1 MLSFAFIIPLFFPIM
16 DMVNNRSLEGVD
28 LRDFAARI
36 LSYAGITI
44 SSILF
49 KDLFIKLVRRF
60 REK

>member
-1 MLSFAFIIPLFFPIM
+1 MLSFAFILPLFYPIM
-16 DMVNNRSLEGVD
+16 DMVHNRSLEGVD
-28 LRDFAARI
+28 LKDFATRI
-36 LSYAGITI
+36 ISYGGITI

>member
-1 MLSFAFIIPLFFPIM
+1 
-16 DMVNNRSLEGVD
+16 VD
-28 LRDFAARI
+28 LKDFAARI